1 MLGLLYTFHAASP
14 QPDAQMSSQ
23 LARALD
29 VARAGEQIAYA
40 QVADARD
47 ERTQVAVLFSDLGQL
62 DGFTA
67 RLVSALAPCGIA
79 LAAVRPSRAA

>member
-1 MLGLLYTFHAASP
+1 MLGMLYTFQAATPRLDVHTSG
-14 QPDAQMSSQ
+14 Q

-40 QVADARD
+40 QVADERD
-47 ERTQVAVLFSDLGQL
+47 ELTQVAVLFSDLGQL

-79 LAAVRPSRAA
+79 LAELRPARAA